1 MNTILEISLK
11 NDIIGVKNIQIEN
24 PITVQIVTFRY
35 DDNWHHTGV
44 SGTRIREW
52 MIILYKKRLED
63 L

>member
-1 MNTILEISLK
+1 MNTIAEISL
-11 NDIIGVKNIQIEN
+11 NIDVIGVKNIQIEK

>member
-1 MNTILEISLK
+1 MNTNPDTSL
-11 NDIIGVKNIQIEN
+11 NIDIIGVKNMQIEK

-52 MIILYKKRLED
+52 MIILYNKRLED

>member
-1 MNTILEISLK
+1 MNTISEISL
-11 NDIIGVKNIQIEN
+11 NIDIIGVKNIQIEK

-52 MIILYKKRLED
+52 MIILYN
-63 L
+63 

>member
-1 MNTILEISLK
+1 MNTISEISLK
-11 NDIIGVKNIQIEN
+11 NDIIGVKNIQIEK

-52 MIILYKKRLED
+52 MIILYNKRLDD

>member
-52 MIILYKKRLED
+52 MIILYN
-63 L
+63 

>member
-1 MNTILEISLK
+1 MNTISEISLK
-11 NDIIGVKNIQIEN
+11 NDIIGVKNIQIEK

-52 MIILYKKRLED
+52 MIILYN
-63 L
+63 

>member
-1 MNTILEISLK
+1 MNTISDISL
-11 NDIIGVKNIQIEN
+11 NIDIIGVKNIQIEK

-52 MIILYKKRLED
+52 MIILYNKRLED

>member
-1 MNTILEISLK
+1 MNTISEISL
-11 NDIIGVKNIQIEN
+11 NIDIIGVKNIQIEK

-52 MIILYKKRLED
+52 MIILYNKRLED

>member
-1 MNTILEISLK
+1 MNTISEISLK
-11 NDIIGVKNIQIEN
+11 NDIIGVKNIQIEK

-52 MIILYKKRLED
+52 MIILYNKRLED